1 MPLMTEI
8 YSMVEIT
15 YNITAQISHDT
26 ENGVLFQNCLAEHDI
41 FYISSLHYYKATGA
55 PHFWCCI
62 LGTFSTV
69 HTKYTRYYLRFDPV
83 AY

>member
-26 ENGVLFQNCLAEHDI
+26 ENGVLFQNCLAEHGV
-41 FYISSLHYYKATGA
+41 T
-55 PHFWCCI
+55 
-62 LGTFSTV
+62 
-69 HTKYTRYYLRFDPV
+69 
-83 AY
+83 